1 VDETCRA
8 DEELSTTRLSLRRP
22 TEDDIDAIFA
32 IHSDPA
38 TCVHNPSDALSQ
50 RRDAEKLYRAWND
63 VWERRGY
70 GYWVVR
76 LQDLTRQLGFCGVK
90 PAELAGMEVLNLFYR
105 LDRSTWGRGFATE
118 AATAV
123 VRWSARRGPDLPLIA
138 RVRPAN
144 VASQVV
150 AMRAGLNRSER
161 LDGPGYDGFDL
172 IFATN
177 LPDELRH

>member
-1 VDETCRA
+1 MDETCRA
-8 DEELSTTRLSLRRP
+8 DEELSTTRLSLLRP
-22 TEDDIDAIFA
+22 AEDDIDAIFA
-32 IHSDPA
+32 VHSDPA
-38 TCVHNPSDALSQ
+38 TCLHNPSDALGQ
-50 RRDAEKLYRAWND
+50 RRDAEELYRAWND
-63 VWERRGY
+63 LWERCGY

-76 LQDLTRQLGFCGVK
+76 LHDRARQFGFCGVK
-90 PAELAGMEVLNLFYR
+90 PMELAGIKVLNLFYR
-105 LDRSTWGRGFATE
+105 FDRSAWGQGFATE
-118 AATAV
+118 AATAI
-123 VRWSARRGPDLPLIA
+123 VRWSAQRNPDLPLIA

-150 AMRAGLNRSER
+150 AMRAGLTRVER